1 MQTMRLCLCSAG
13 PLVVAVMLLS
23 PAAEVAA
30 AGAATTPAAVQATSS
45 EAPAPEAPPYQ
56 QALDRAVQ
64 LHTAGRLTP
73 ARRAFEALARQG
85 VPAAAYN
92 LGVMH
97 LEGQLP
103 GANVRQAQHWLETAA
118 AGGFVTAAF
127 VLGQAFETGRLGQ
140 PPRPDLVR
148 AHQWYEAAA
157 QAGSV
162 DAQVAVATAFYLGRG
177 APRSMPDALHW
188 YREAAKAGDVG
199 AQYLVAAMYEHGD
212 GTDVDLRLARYWY
225 DLAARNGDPAAA
237 AKLKALTAPA
247 PPTAAGSAAS
257 AGAASR

>member
-1 MQTMRLCLCSAG
+1 MHRH
-13 PLVVAVMLLS
+13 LL
-23 PAAEVAA
+23 PAAWFAA
-30 AGAATTPAAVQATSS
+30 ALGLLPPWAGAAPAVVRPTV
-45 EAPAPEAPPYQ
+45 APAQAPVPEAALQ
-56 QALDRAVQ
+56 QQQLDRAVQ
-64 LHTAGRLTP
+64 LHAAGRLAP

-103 GANVRQAQHWLETAA
+103 GANVRQAQHWLEQAA

-162 DAQVAVATAFYLGRG
+162 DAQVAVATAFFLGRG
-177 APRSMPDALHW
+177 APRSMADALHW

-212 GTDVDLRLARYWY
+212 GTEVDLRLARYWY
-225 DLAARNGDPAAA
+225 DLAARNGDLAAA
-237 AKLKALTAPA
+237 AKLRALSAPASPPA
-247 PPTAAGSAAS
+247 PPASAAS
-257 AGAASR
+257 ASR